1 MGLAEGGIPPGM
13 FLLLVQLIA
22 TLAMFGLIWFVQ
34 VVHYPLFELV
44 DDRKF
49 AASHATRTTYVVAPL
64 MLLEL
69 ASSIALLRTVWRPS
83 FISPTEA
90 WLGAVLAGVIWL
102 STAFLQVPMHDRL
115 QARHS
120 VADARQLVAT
130 NWVRTVAWSLRAAL
144 VLLWA
149 WRCGTIAAASLK

>member
-1 MGLAEGGIPPGM
+1 MMLT
-13 FLLLVQLIA
+13 LLIQIVS

-34 VVHYPLFELV
+34 VVHYPLFKLV

-64 MLLEL
+64 MLLEIG
-69 ASSIALLRTVWRPS
+69 SSAGLLRAAWRPS
-83 FISPTEA
+83 FIPAGEA
-90 WLGAVLAGVIWL
+90 WFGAALVGVIWL
-102 STAFLQVPMHDRL
+102 STAFLQVPVHDRL

-120 VADARQLVAT
+120 VADAKRLVAT
-130 NWVRTVAWSLRAAL
+130 NWVRTVAWIIRAAL